1 MKHAKYDHDFFFFAW
16 MRAFTSSQE
25 APAVGDWNRAMV
37 WRILRPLACLLAAVV
52 WLTLVRAA
60 FCGESAGNNVAITG
74 MAAPELKALDDEI
87 TSLMRKWGIPGGA
100 VAVVKD
106 GRLVFAHGY
115 GQADR
120 DAGKPVQPDSLFRIA
135 SVTKPITAA
144 AILVLVERGRL
155 ELDAKVL
162 DILKLPDA
170 APEKLVDP
178 RWKQITVRQLLFHT
192 AGFDRKASFD
202 PMFRSYEIA
211 EATGTPPPAKPGAI
225 IRYMLGRRLDFD
237 PGTKHVYSNFG
248 YCLLGR
254 VIEQVTGKTYDEAVQ
269 NLVLRPSG
277 ITRMR
282 IGRTRL
288 SDRLPSEVQYYMP
301 EKDECRSVFPDVREP
316 VSWPD
321 GGFYL
326 EAMDAH
332 GAWVASAIDL
342 VRFASA
348 VDGSR
353 KPGLLKPATVRLIES
368 RPPPPLSADS
378 PVYYGLG
385 WNVRPV
391 GRSANWW
398 HDGSLPG
405 TMSLLVRA
413 HHGSTWAAAFNLRPK
428 DDRKF
433 LGELDRGI
441 WKTVGQVS
449 KWPEHDLF
457 IRY

>member
-1 MKHAKYDHDFFFFAW
+1 MGLHSWRLASCVSIALATL
-16 MRAFTSSQE
+16 MLCG
-25 APAVGDWNRAMV
+25 PA
-37 WRILRPLACLLAAVV
+37 LADKPSDEKPIAV
-52 WLTLVRAA
+52 
-60 FCGESAGNNVAITG
+60 TG

-87 TSLMRKWGIPGGA
+87 TSLMRKWKIPGGA

-115 GQADR
+115 GLADR
-120 DAGKPVQPDSLFRIA
+120 DAGKQVQPDSLFRIA

-155 ELDAKVL
+155 DLDAKVL
-162 DILKLPDA
+162 DILKLPGVSTNSLA
-170 APEKLVDP
+170 DP
-178 RWKQITVRQLLFHT
+178 RWKQITVRQLLLHT
-192 AGFDRKASFD
+192 AGFDRDTGFD

-211 EATGTPPPAKPGAI
+211 KATGTPPPAGPKAI

-254 VIEQVTGKTYDEAVQ
+254 VIEQVTGKPYAEAVQ

-277 ITRMR
+277 ITRMK

-288 SDRLPSEVQYYMP
+288 SDRLPGEVRYYTP
-301 EKDECRSVFPDVREP
+301 EKENARSVFPDVREP
-316 VSWPD
+316 VPWPY

-326 EAMDAH
+326 EAMDSH

-342 VRFASA
+342 VRFAAA

-353 KPGLLKPATVRLIES
+353 KPGPLKPATVRLIES
-368 RPPPPLSADS
+368 RPPPPLPADS

-391 GRSANWW
+391 GHGANWW
-398 HDGSLPG
+398 HNGSLPG

-413 HHGSTWAAAFNLRPK
+413 HNGLTWAALFNLRPK
-428 DDRKF
+428 ADGQF
-433 LGELDRGI
+433 LGKLDGGI
-441 WKTVGQVS
+441 WKAVGRVP
-449 KWPEHDLF
+449 KWPEHALF
-457 IRY
+457 SRY